1 MVQEWWDSF
10 VDEYLLEL
18 NGAVNH
24 LGILEERS
32 QKILEN
38 SPVIDVRQ
46 GMFYPDM
53 RQSCEQWLAGE
64 IRQAP
69 RKIIAEGLAP
79 EKENMKRFRQKKKE
93 LDDVFQSMEQAV
105 SNQEKDWDRQNFFL
119 TPAEDLWQMH
129 RKKPDDGW
137 KNIIIIIP
145 MK

>member
-79 EKENMKRFRQKKKE
+79 EKENMKRFRQKRKCWMMSFNLWSRLSATRK
-93 LDDVFQSMEQAV
+93 
-105 SNQEKDWDRQNFFL
+105 KDWDRQNFF
-119 TPAEDLWQMH
+119 
-129 RKKPDDGW
+129 
-137 KNIIIIIP
+137 
-145 MK
+145 